1 MRRLMA
7 PSKPEPAKTWPM
19 VVILVVVLLGVGGY
33 LAYEN
38 FLKPA
43 APPVAV
49 TATPVPKPTPPAP
62 VSAASPPPAPPSQPV
77 TAPAQIINKAEAVV
91 AEHAEAAEKPL
102 NDVLSE
108 QKPAAPTP
116 SPVAATPVPP
126 AAPVPPPA
134 PAEIKAASVAPE
146 PPPAPVAPA
155 SQTVR
160 IDLSPSDAASPA
172 FKSFIMNLRVSGV
185 FQGEH
190 PRVLIGSET
199 YEIGDVVNQDLGVVF
214 SGIDA
219 DRELVLFKDSTGVT
233 LVKKY

>member
-1 MRRLMA
+1 
-7 PSKPEPAKTWPM
+7 M
-19 VVILVVVLLGVGGY
+19 VVILVVVVLGVGGY

-43 APPVAV
+43 APPVVVA
-49 TATPVPKPTPPAP
+49 ATPVPKPTPQ
-62 VSAASPPPAPPSQPV
+62 VSVVSPPPAPPSQPV

-91 AEHAEAAEKPL
+91 AEHTEAAEKPL

-108 QKPAAPTP
+108 QKPAAPAP
-116 SPVAATPVPP
+116 SPAAATPMPP

-134 PAEIKAASVAPE
+134 PAETKVASVAPE
-146 PPPAPVAPA
+146 PPPAPIAPA
-155 SQTVR
+155 PQTVR

-219 DRELVLFKDSTGVT
+219 DRELVLFKDPTGVT